1 MNSPLSASITHQ
13 KILVVDDNAASLY
26 STVRIL
32 KSGGFEVIEAT
43 NGTDALARAEEDVG
57 LIVLDINLPDIDG
70 LEVCRRLRARSGTA
84 YLPIVHLTAT
94 YLAHDHMDQGLNAG
108 T

>member
-1 MNSPLSASITHQ
+1 MSPAITRQ
-13 KILVVDDNAASLY
+13 KILVVDDNPASLY

-32 KSGGFEVIEAT
+32 KSGGFEVIEAA
-43 NGTDALARAEEDVG
+43 NGTEALEKAEHDVG
-57 LIVLDINLPDIDG
+57 LIILDINLPDIDG

-94 YLAHDHMDQGLNAG
+94 YLAQNHMDQGLNAG
-108 T
+108 G